1 MALIL
6 TFLLKKYV
14 SEEEEK
20 VCLMFKRTRKEQK
33 SERTNEQTNERI
45 NKRMNERV
53 EKCTEDNVEK
63 AWAEE
68 NGQKKN
74 DPK

>member
-1 MALIL
+1 
-6 TFLLKKYV
+6 
-14 SEEEEK
+14 
-20 VCLMFKRTRKEQK
+20 
-33 SERTNEQTNERI
+33 
-45 NKRMNERV
+45 MNERV

-74 DPK
+74 ETTVDPK